1 MNSRYV
7 GIDVAKATLDVG
19 IWGEEGVETY
29 SYDKAGLDQLSQAL
43 VGQPVARVVVEA
55 TGDLERRLVTALVMV
70 GLPVAVVNP
79 RRVRDFARAVGQ
91 LAKTDRL
98 DAQVLAHFG
107 QALQPPV
114 YEAQSTEGEELSAL
128 VSRRQQLVAMLTAEK
143 NRLNTAHGS
152 VRRQVESH
160 IRWLE
165 EEIKVLDEAISQ
177 LIQADPHWQ
186 QQAELLRSVPGVGP
200 VAASTLLADLP
211 ELGAL
216 GRQQVAALVGVAPL
230 NHDSGRRR
238 GQRHILGGR
247 ATVRRILYMVALTAS
262 RVNPVIRDFYQRLLA
277 AGKCKKVALT
287 ACMRKLLVILNAMLR
302 DQRPWNPDSVVPGA
316 PA

>member
-1 MNSRYV
+1 MNARYV
-7 GIDVAKATLDVG
+7 GVDVAKATLEVG
-19 IWGEEGVETY
+19 LYGEDEVKQYRYDAGGVE
-29 SYDKAGLDQLSQAL
+29 QLVLSLQE
-43 VGQPVARVVVEA
+43 QPIERVVVEA
-55 TGDLERRLVTALVMV
+55 TGDLERRLVAALLSV

-79 RRVRDFARAVGQ
+79 KRVRDFARAAGR

-107 QALQPPV
+107 QALQPAL
-114 YEAQSTEGEELSAL
+114 YAAQSAEGEQLSAL
-128 VSRRQQLVAMLTAEK
+128 VGRRKQMVEMLTAEK
-143 NRLNTAHGS
+143 NRLSTVHDS
-152 VRRQVESH
+152 IHRQVEAH

-165 EEIKVLDEAISQ
+165 EEIKALDEAISRF
-177 LIQADPHWQ
+177 IQTDPQWHEQ
-186 QQAELLRSVPGVGP
+186 ETLLRSVPGVGP

-211 ELGAL
+211 ELGTL
-216 GRQQVAALVGVAPL
+216 GRQQVAALAGVAPL

-238 GQRHILGGR
+238 GQRRIFGGR
-247 ATVRRILYMVALTAS
+247 AAVRRILYMVALTAS
-262 RVNPVIRDFYQRLLA
+262 RVNPVIRNFYQRLLA

-302 DQRPWNPDSVVPGA
+302 DRRRWDPDATVMSS